1 MDNGSVLA
9 YQRFQE
15 TRAAP
20 HANASWQPRCHN
32 RRPGILGQFD
42 DLGSEEKEEKDVLF
56 DTFMAWRANK
66 GSADN
71 AAAQLHVHPN
81 TVRHRLR
88 RIEANTGRSLAV
100 PDELAELCLACEIR
114 ENMSAP

>member
-1 MDNGSVLA
+1 MDDGSVLA
-9 YQRFQE
+9 DQRFRRLGLRRML
-15 TRAAP
+15 TRRDSRAATTV
-20 HANASWQPRCHN
+20 A
-32 RRPGILGQFD
+32 PGILGQFD
-42 DLGSEEKEEKDVLF
+42 DLGSEEKDVLF

-71 AAAQLHVHPN
+71 AAAQLHVYPN

-88 RIEANTGRSLAV
+88 RIEANIDRSLAV

>member
-1 MDNGSVLA
+1 
-9 YQRFQE
+9 
-15 TRAAP
+15 
-20 HANASWQPRCHN
+20 
-32 RRPGILGQFD
+32 
-42 DLGSEEKEEKDVLF
+42 
-56 DTFMAWRANK
+56 MAWRANK

-114 ENMSAP
+114 ENMPAP